1 MGLHQRGRTVYF
13 SAMLR
18 PCLTLI
24 ASLLST
30 VVGAQLTLDVTSIPV
45 NTPADDVIYV
55 AGNFNGW
62 QPGEP
67 AYALTDD
74 GDGTWSIAFTPPV
87 GTVEFKF
94 TRGSWSTGEGNAT
107 GGFQPNHTVA
117 YTGAP
122 ITESL
127 PILSWEGEGGT
138 GSSTAGTGV
147 EVLEP
152 DFFIPQLERER
163 TIRIYTPPGYADGE
177 DHYRVMYLHD
187 GQNCFDLA
195 TSFAG
200 EWEIDEALDA
210 LHDEGDPGCIVVAID
225 NGGEHRF
232 DEYNPYLHPVYG
244 GGEGDAY
251 VDFLV
256 ETLKPWVDEHY
267 RTLPE
272 REHTGIAGSSMGGL
286 ISQYAAFRE
295 PGVFSRV
302 GVFSPAYWTADP
314 IFGFITDSEH
324 PDPMRVYTV
333 VGELEGPAYVGDVV
347 EMDAAMTA
355 SGLGTDE
362 YLTSVHA
369 DGEHSEWY
377 WAREFPDAYQWLWAG
392 TAEVDAPIHATGNF
406 SLAFSSDSQQVRII
420 PAPGFDPGEVARMEL
435 LDVDGRM
442 VFRAEGWTDRMPVS
456 GYMPGLR
463 IVRIVMADG
472 RMLSKGLVH
481 P

>member
-1 MGLHQRGRTVYF
+1 MRAFHPT
-13 SAMLR
+13 
-18 PCLTLI
+18 TL
-24 ASLLST
+24 AALLSPCMIC
-30 VVGAQLTLDVTSIPV
+30 AQLTLDVTSIPT
-45 NTPADDVIYV
+45 NTPEGDPIHV
-55 AGNFNGW
+55 AGSFNGW
-62 QPGEP
+62 DP
-67 AYALTDD
+67 AAPDFALTDD
-74 GDGTWSIAFTPPV
+74 GDGTWSITIDPPA
-87 GTVEFKF
+87 GEVEFKF
-94 TRGSWSTGEGNAT
+94 TRGDWNAVEGNAT
-107 GGFQPNHTVA
+107 GGFQPNHVVA
-117 YTGAP
+117 YSGGAM
-122 ITESL
+122 TESL
-127 PILSWEGEGGT
+127 PILSWEGAGVGT
-138 GSSTAGTGV
+138 STAGPGV
-147 EVLEP
+147 EVLAP
-152 DFFIPQLERER
+152 DFFIPQLNRYR
-163 TIRIYTPPGYADGE
+163 TIRIYTPPGYTDSE
-177 DHYRVMYLHD
+177 QHYRVLYLHD
-187 GQNCFDLA
+187 GQNCFDA
-195 TSFAG
+195 STAFAG
-200 EWEIDEALDA
+200 EWLVDESLDA
-210 LHDEGDPGCIVVAID
+210 LHATGDPGSIVVAID
-225 NGGEHRF
+225 HGGVHRF

-244 GGEGDAY
+244 GGQGDAY

-267 RTLPE
+267 RTLTT

-286 ISQYAAFRE
+286 ISLYAAFRE

-314 IFGFITDSEH
+314 IFGFITGSEH

-362 YLTSVHA
+362 YLTTVHA

-392 TAEVDAPIHATGNF
+392 TTEVNGPNAMTGNF

-420 PAPGFDPGEVARMEL
+420 PDSGFDPGEVARMEL

-442 VFRAEGWTDRMPVS
+442 VFRAGGWTDRMPVS

-472 RMLSKGLVH
+472 RMLSKGIVH